1 VIQGAVNLRPA
12 VFGLCAAI
20 NLSFVVFCPSP
31 TLGEGRGLEEILKE
45 EKSILD
51 ALDRTVFEARRAE
64 QAITT
69 AETAR
74 SQAEARLAESG
85 RELKAAREKEDF
97 ARKRLKDTLRLV
109 AAARP
114 VGTASELLLGM
125 GKGDD
130 GRRRVLLDRLSRRQA
145 TELSRLIDAVS
156 AANTADFVASMDKAN
171 SHAAAEAG
179 RQARD
184 RLKAETRDRQQLLVA
199 LERDR
204 KVHRRHAREM
214 GEAQRDMA
222 KLVRSRLSRAPGAV
236 RFDRLKER
244 VRWPLA
250 DATVLVPFGNRIHP
264 EFKTETPHPGLT
276 LSYPRGRNRNVRAV
290 AFGKV
295 VFAGRMRGY
304 GTTVVLDHASGY
316 YTVYGGLPLLRVKE
330 GDIVREGE
338 ILGQVERGP
347 GDEDLRLYFELRKGS
362 KALDPLPYLL
372 KREPG

>member
-1 VIQGAVNLRPA
+1 
-12 VFGLCAAI
+12 
-20 NLSFVVFCPSP
+20 
-31 TLGEGRGLEEILKE
+31 
-45 EKSILD
+45 
-51 ALDRTVFEARRAE
+51 
-64 QAITT
+64 
-69 AETAR
+69 
-74 SQAEARLAESG
+74 
-85 RELKAAREKEDF
+85 
-97 ARKRLKDTLRLV
+97 
-109 AAARP
+109 
-114 VGTASELLLGM
+114 
-125 GKGDD
+125 
-130 GRRRVLLDRLSRRQA
+130 LSRRQA